1 MIAPTARELLAEHA
15 RTQVRFL
22 GPGRICGWYC
32 VCGESGQAE
41 TRSAAIDAHRGHQ
54 ADAILASPA
63 LDAIV
68 AERIAALADD
78 EAALNAVWDA
88 MESHGHNGIECRPEK
103 PMDYTAVYVIHAL
116 AAVLAERRSSD
127 G

>member
-1 MIAPTARELLAEHA
+1 MSAPTTRELLAEVLHQHILFGYGECA
-15 RTQVRFL
+15 
-22 GPGRICGWYC
+22 CGALMKERGKYSF
-32 VCGESGQAE
+32 E
-41 TRSAAIDAHRGHQ
+41 HREHL

-63 LDAIV
+63 IDAIV
-68 AERIAALADD
+68 AERVAALAED

>member
-1 MIAPTARELLAEHA
+1 MSGRKPPRLLSGGLTGRTYIVTAYTEHED
-15 RTQVRFL
+15 
-22 GPGRICGWYC
+22 GRITANTKHD
-32 VCGESGQAE
+32 V
-41 TRSAAIDAHRGHQ
+41 T
-54 ADAILASPA
+54 AD

-68 AERIAALADD
+68 AERVAALAED

-88 MESHGHNGIECRPEK
+88 METHGHNGIECRPEK

-116 AAVLAERRSSD
+116 AAVLAERRPSD

>member
-1 MIAPTARELLAEHA
+1 MTRDLTYLPICTACVRGEGEECHTPECALFLRDVPPDGLVAEYA
-15 RTQVRFL
+15 L
-22 GPGRICGWYC
+22 D
-32 VCGESGQAE
+32 
-41 TRSAAIDAHRGHQ
+41 IDA
-54 ADAILASPA
+54 LA
-63 LDAIV
+63 
-68 AERIAALADD
+68 AERIAALAED

-116 AAVLAERRSSD
+116 AAVLTERRPSD